1 MKRIIVVSIV
11 IIFIALISTILLKK
25 MMVENDYEK
34 KGEEII
40 NIIELYRKETNKLP
54 ENLGELNYSENMQ
67 EGPHYIKIDSISYQV
82 YYSIGFDDYYVYD
95 SKEEV
100 WKKTN

>member
-67 EGPHYIKIDSISYQV
+67 EGPHYIKIDSIIYQV